1 MQPGWTRPPVYREML
16 PQPQLPRPPEPGPPP
31 GGSLGTLSNAQ
42 LRELLGDERRLQRI
56 VRLSGQ
62 VLSIS
67 SGQSRIVSPKAK
79 MSFHGYPNNSYFQS
93 LKTERNMHLSV
104 NYSLARQ
111 NLALRPR
118 LENGKANLAIKYQQL
133 AEVVNTCRDRQ
144 RQLEMHLQTWNLPT
158 ALCSLQD
165 ELDAAEFESEE
176 NLQSFMEGS
185 LPIDTF
191 LETFQNSRQISHLRR
206 TQLEKLQ
213 EVLERE
219 PESPSP
225 EQAELQGQESRN
237 MTDNKPP
244 RDQGPTAPRMCQL
257 RYGLTPAFLIPA
269 GAVAPFPVPSAPP
282 NSNLPPLV
290 SLPGPPQAPGHGLPY
305 SGHHLRL
312 IGHIPLL
319 SPRPF
324 RIQQLHHSQQQRQQ
338 PPKR

>member
-1 MQPGWTRPPVYREML
+1 MALVRGTGSPWWPAAALQSGWTRPPVHREML

-62 VLSIS
+62 
-67 SGQSRIVSPKAK
+67 
-79 MSFHGYPNNSYFQS
+79 FQS

-165 ELDAAEFESEE
+165 ELDVAEFESEE

-185 LPIDTF
+185 LPLDTF
-191 LETFQNSRQISHLRR
+191 LEAFQSSRQLSHLRR

-213 EVLERE
+213 EVLEKE

-225 EQAELQGQESRN
+225 EQAELQGQETRN
-237 MTDNKPP
+237 TTDHKPP

-290 SLPGPPQAPGHGLPY
+290 SLPGPPQAPGHGPPY
-305 SGHHLRL
+305 SGHHLRV